1 MERNEATGLSAFGA
15 FEMGL
20 GMNIDNTYNKINNN
34 NNINNNNKSVSSSV
48 AAANASSLVSV
59 SVSSSS
65 ATGGGGDATVVD
77 RDLVAA
83 ARFDF
88 LKKKRMP
95 RFRRGTSAAT
105 TGRPFRPFASFAT
118 PLTASGRLA
127 FLFSKKLQKS
137 DVGVLKRIVLPKKPA
152 ETHLPALIAK
162 EGIVLEMDDMD
173 GMNVWCFKFRFWPNN
188 NSRMYVLEG
197 TGDFAEEHELQVGDY
212 IMLYRDSVNLNYVIQ
227 AVKAYEVEE
236 YAKKEVKSNL
246 STVKAPPN
254 NGGFMNQNSSW
265 SGLEVELLNPIN
277 YPLNVSPAD
286 EQMGMTFVYDT
297 SYSNDTMTPLD
308 FLGGFMTSYPTAQP
322 NFAIDNL
329 SFDDLYKI

>member
-1 MERNEATGLSAFGA
+1 MERNEACGLRAFAG
-15 FEMGL
+15 FEMT
-20 GMNIDNTYNKINNN
+20 IANKPL
-34 NNINNNNKSVSSSV
+34 
-48 AAANASSLVSV
+48 APAPA
-59 SVSSSS
+59 
-65 ATGGGGDATVVD
+65 VD

-95 RFRRGTSAAT
+95 RFRRGASAAVRSFT
-105 TGRPFRPFASFAT
+105 SFAT
-118 PLTASGRLA
+118 PLPATIVDQGRLT

-212 IMLYRDSVNLNYVIQ
+212 IMLYRDSVIQ

-236 YAKKEVKSNL
+236 YAKKEVKPI
-246 STVKAPPN
+246 KAPAS
-254 NGGFMNQNSSW
+254 NGGFMNQNSPW
-265 SGLEVELLNPIN
+265 GGLEVELLNPIN
-277 YPLNVSPAD
+277 YPMNVSTTE

-322 NFAIDNL
+322 NFAIENL
-329 SFDDLYKI
+329 SIDDLYKI